1 MAAQK
6 PFVIEHFFLEH
17 GLMPLPFAM
26 ERGYSLLMAAK
37 VKPEP
42 FKPLKMEPL
51 WSGLDEHFSSKFL
64 GATAVKIGNF

>member
-1 MAAQK
+1 
-6 PFVIEHFFLEH
+6 
-17 GLMPLPFAM
+17 MPLPFAM

-51 WSGLDEHFSSKFL
+51 WSGLDEHFFKQIPGCDGSKDRDQD
-64 GATAVKIGNF
+64 VSKV